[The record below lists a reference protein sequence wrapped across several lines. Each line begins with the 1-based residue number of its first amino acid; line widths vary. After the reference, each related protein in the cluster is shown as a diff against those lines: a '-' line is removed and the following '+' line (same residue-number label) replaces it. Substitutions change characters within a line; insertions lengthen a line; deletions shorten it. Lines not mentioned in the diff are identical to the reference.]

1 MDRTVPSRATEEI
14 NLYIRTYFSLL
25 RSSNEVQIRTL
36 IEAHKQMN
44 SALHVAAD
52 KIQPDMAAFIYSIL
66 RLPACII
73 GGVDRVVMGQ
83 SAELFIRHG
92 YTNIRSWQRVDQPAR
107 RRRSLY
113 DGQRTL
119 AVYITSRSDIDDLIP
134 ILTAYQIERD
144 KLHHQLRG
152 SSKAQA
158 LLQARLDTLLS
169 DADLDALAAETN
181 VQREDWER
189 LRRIWRKDAARNLL
203 TIAQNRLKIAVRLLG
218 SSLADYNRATRRWWE
233 NVEASVPDISFRE
246 RPVYFISS
254 NTHSLANVLSGYT
267 LQQRQRLV
275 NFIQANGDE
284 EMQREY
290 ADILQRNV
298 PSNLENFF
306 YYALKKY
313 EANYPETTPARIAHE
328 QNAGI
333 IRTPSQ
339 EAYDIE
345 VQVIDLS
352 RVRPDWMD
360 PRVCL
365 PGIELLAE
373 SNALIINIDFP
384 LGMAAYE
391 ILSEISSNID
401 QIQGVYIMGKAAT
414 LNGRIG
420 DVMLSKVVHDE
431 QSLNT
436 YLFDNCIMADDVA
449 PYLVYGTV
457 LDNQKAIS
465 VRGTFLQNEQYMSIF
480 YKEGYTVLEMEA
492 GPYLSCVYEMVR
504 PQRYPQ
510 NELVDLHHAPFPIGI
525 LHYAS
530 DTPFSKGKNLGSQ
543 NLSYFGM
550 DPTYATMIAI
560 VRSIF
565 QEEIR
570 RLRARNGMEKFA
582 PGTIGRLPTPSMG

>member
-52 KIQPDMAAFIYSIL
+52 EIQPDMAAFIYSIL
-66 RLPACII
+66 RLPACMISD
-73 GGVDRVVMGQ
+73 VDRVIMGQ
-83 SAELFIRHG
+83 SAELFVRYG
-92 YTNIRSWQRVDQPAR
+92 YANIRSWQPVYQPAR
-107 RRRSLY
+107 RRRAFY
-113 DGQRTL
+113 DGRHTL

-144 KLHHQLRG
+144 KLYHELRG
-152 SSKAQA
+152 SQTQA

-169 DADLDALAAETN
+169 DADLDALAEQTN
-181 VQREDWER
+181 VLRDDWER

-203 TIAQNRLKIAVRLLG
+203 AIAQNRLKITVRLLG

-233 NVEASVPDISFRE
+233 NVEDSIPDISFRE
-246 RPVYFISS
+246 RPIFFISS

-267 LQQRQRLV
+267 LQQRERLV
-275 NFIQANGDE
+275 NFIQANGDG

-290 ADILQRNV
+290 EDILQRNV

-313 EANYPETTPARIAHE
+313 EGQYPETIPARIAHE
-328 QNAGI
+328 QDAGI

-339 EAYDIE
+339 DAYDIE
-345 VQVIDLS
+345 VQVIDLC

-360 PRVCL
+360 PRLCL

-373 SNALIINIDFP
+373 SNALIVNVDFP

-420 DVMLSKVVHDE
+420 DVMLPKVVHDE

-436 YLFDNCIMADDVA
+436 FLFDNCFVADDVA
-449 PYLVYGTV
+449 PYLVYGNV

-465 VRGTFLQNEQYMSIF
+465 VRGTFLQNEQYMDVF
-480 YKEGYTVLEMEA
+480 YQEGYTVLEMEA
-492 GPYLSCVYEMVR
+492 GPYLSSVYEMVR

-510 NELVDLHHAPFPIGI
+510 NELVDLHNAPFPVGI

-565 QEEIR
+565 QEEVR
-570 RLRARNGMEKFA
+570 RLRAKKVMEKYTVKPA
-582 PGTIGRLPTPSMG
+582 HN

>member
-14 NLYIRTYFSLL
+14 NLYIRTYYSLL

-36 IEAHKQMN
+36 IEAHKRMN

-52 KIQPDMAAFIYSIL
+52 EIQPDMAAFIYSIL
-66 RLPACII
+66 RLPACMV
-73 GGVDRVVMGQ
+73 GDVDRVIMGQ
-83 SAELFIRHG
+83 SAELFVRHG
-92 YTNIRSWQRVDQPAR
+92 YTNIRTWQPVDQPAR
-107 RRRSLY
+107 RRRALY
-113 DGQRTL
+113 DGRRTL

-144 KLHHQLRG
+144 KLHHQLS

-158 LLQARLDTLLS
+158 LLQTRLNTLLS
-169 DADLDALAAETN
+169 DADLDKLAEETN
-181 VQREDWER
+181 VLREDWER

-203 TIAQNRLKIAVRLLG
+203 AIAQNRLKIAVRLLG
-218 SSLADYNRATRRWWE
+218 SSLADYNRATRRWWK
-233 NVEASVPDISFRE
+233 NVEAGAPDISFRG
-246 RPVYFISS
+246 RPIYFVSS
-254 NTHSLANVLSGYT
+254 NNHSLANLLSGYT
-267 LQQRQRLV
+267 LQQRERLV
-275 NFIQANGDE
+275 NFIQADGDS

-313 EANYPETTPARIAHE
+313 EAGYPETIPVRIARE
-328 QNAGI
+328 QDAGI

-345 VQVIDLS
+345 VQVIELR
-352 RVRPDWMD
+352 RVRYDWMD
-360 PRVCL
+360 PRLCL
-365 PGIELLAE
+365 PEMELLAE
-373 SNALIINIDFP
+373 SDALIINIDFP

-391 ILSEISSNID
+391 VLSEISNNID
-401 QIQGVYIMGKAAT
+401 QIRGVYIMGKAAT
-414 LNGRIG
+414 LNGGIG
-420 DVMLSKVVHDE
+420 DVMLPKVVHDE

-436 YLFDNCIMADDVA
+436 FLFDNCFVADDVV

-465 VRGTFLQNEQYMSIF
+465 VRGTFLQNEQYMGVF
-480 YKEGYTVLEMEA
+480 YEEGYTVLEMEA
-492 GPYLSCVYEMVR
+492 GPYLSSVYEMVR

-510 NELVDLHHAPFPIGI
+510 NEIVDLHDAPFPIGI

-530 DTPFSKGKNLGSQ
+530 DTPLSKGKNLGSQ

-560 VRSIF
+560 VRAIF
-565 QEEIR
+565 QEEVR
-570 RLRARNGMEKFA
+570 RLQAKNVLDKFA
-582 PGTIGRLPTPSMG
+582 PRPMSGLPARPMG